1 MRMAPPSLPS
11 KIFAVFILFFATR
24 VYAQA
29 PPPAPAAGT
38 SPAPAERRIEYG
50 VRFGPSFTSLTNV
63 EPFDPELVGS
73 AFEPTLNF
81 GGYFWIRL
89 GGPWSLQPEIIFAA
103 KGQRVHDK
111 DAPSTIAPDGEVK
124 PPVADRVVL
133 IRYLDFPLLLRLS
146 KQTGANTS
154 LYLIGGPSF
163 GFMRNAVIREVA
175 DAGRLVEIDDLV
187 KSTNLSF
194 IVGAGVEHKRWLADA
209 RITRGISNIAVDPD
223 PVNVYANAFSVL
235 IGVRF

>member
-1 MRMAPPSLPS
+1 MARPSLQTV
-11 KIFAVFILFFATR
+11 IFAGLLLFTAARVF
-24 VYAQA
+24 AQT
-29 PPPAPAAGT
+29 PQPAPAAGT
-38 SPAPAERRIEYG
+38 PAAAERRFEYG
-50 VRFGPSFTSLTNV
+50 VRFGPSFTSLTSV

-81 GGYFWIRL
+81 GGFFWIHL
-89 GGPWSLQPEIIFAA
+89 AGPWSFQPEIIFAA

-146 KQTGANTS
+146 KQTGADTS

-175 DAGRLVEIDDLV
+175 DAGRLVEIDDMV

-223 PVNVYANAFSVL
+223 PVNAYANAFSVL